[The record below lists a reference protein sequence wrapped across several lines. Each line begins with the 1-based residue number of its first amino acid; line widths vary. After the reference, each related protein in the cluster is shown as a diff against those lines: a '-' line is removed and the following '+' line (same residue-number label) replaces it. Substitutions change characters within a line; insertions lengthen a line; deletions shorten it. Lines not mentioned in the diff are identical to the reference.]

1 MGDPGQSSSNSPQI
15 SSISSPSSFVGG
27 GTITTQ
33 TVGKY
38 VDQDGRE
45 IWICPGC
52 GKQDDGSPMIGCD
65 SCDDWYHWVCVNIH
79 QEPADEDWF
88 CPRCR
93 ARKSGAF
100 RLNEVISQLI
110 FKVKRL

>member
-1 MGDPGQSSSNSPQI
+1 MLKFKLVLFTITLKIVTDVLFI
-15 SSISSPSSFVGG
+15 KSIS
-27 GTITTQ
+27 
-33 TVGKY
+33 
-38 VDQDGRE
+38 DGRE

-93 ARKSGAF
+93 
-100 RLNEVISQLI
+100 
-110 FKVKRL
+110 

>member
-1 MGDPGQSSSNSPQI
+1 M
-15 SSISSPSSFVGG
+15 
-27 GTITTQ
+27 TII
-33 TVGKY
+33 VEKY
-38 VDQDGRE
+38 FQKYLNYEFPCVSDGRE

-93 ARKSGAF
+93 S
-100 RLNEVISQLI
+100 VIDLDCVLFQKMCVNAMI
-110 FKVKRL
+110 